1 MAGNSTIKISAIHCQ
16 NLPTDPAHRLNNLEL
31 GGGALLDLGIYP
43 ISFAWDML
51 GPAERIAATGRLG
64 ETGADT
70 EASVS
75 MVHASGAV
83 STSTTTS
90 RAAGPNT
97 AHIVG
102 TEGRI
107 DIDATWYNPA
117 RFRLTN
123 AAGEVV
129 EEHVP
134 AVEGRG
140 MQYQAIAA
148 ERVVAGDTTALL
160 LDLDESVAI
169 MRALDDRL
177 FVKAREQKEW
187 TVLVEQYTEL
197 LSLLSGEAGSYDV
210 HGVQE
215 ALKGL
220 EAKGLISKKSRLA
233 LQAVLTELGLH
244 ASCSFT
250 DEEYVALPEL
260 HAGVEYWHRT
270 LSEQLLRLQEE
281 PPDFADELY
290 TLSRAAPCFQV
301 MSLTKCHQFVL
312 PAVTETLF
320 HAQAFDFLMEM
331 GDEIRLAK
339 KDDEPLAIIDNNA
352 IKTREK
358 ILFDYPATIKQES
371 HALLDAVADLL
382 VAHPEIL
389 LVEIQG
395 HMESKGKDSVN
406 LSLSQER
413 ADRVRE
419 FLEDAGVEPARLTAK
434 GYGVTRPILCNKT
447 EDCVGRSERIEFII
461 LERAE
466 ESES

>member
-1 MAGNSTIKISAIHCQ
+1 MMRWNRGVVLVLL
-16 NLPTDPAHRLNNLEL
+16 LPLMTGATFHSYVEPPCGGVLDPSFFPMPPEPPLPVPMDAKQKAAAKRIDKKLDKLR
-31 GGGALLDLGIYP
+31 ALLKKGKLTTEK
-43 ISFAWDML
+43 W
-51 GPAERIAATGRLG
+51 EAALSDVQGDIELL
-64 ETGADT
+64 
-70 EASVS
+70 EA
-75 MVHASGAV
+75 A
-83 STSTTTS
+83 
-90 RAAGPNT
+90 P
-97 AHIVG
+97 
-102 TEGRI
+102 
-107 DIDATWYNPA
+107 DACMRCYEVFLESQA
-117 RFRLTN
+117 RFI
-123 AAGEVV
+123 E
-129 EEHVP
+129 
-134 AVEGRG
+134 
-140 MQYQAIAA
+140 
-148 ERVVAGDTTALL
+148 
-160 LDLDESVAI
+160 I

-270 LSEQLLRLQEE
+270 LTKQLLRLQEE

-312 PAVTETLF
+312 PAVTGTLF
-320 HAQAFDFLMEM
+320 HTQAFDFLMEM

-389 LVEIQG
+389 LVEVQG